1 MPTKSRYTLVVEN
14 LSKAT
19 RSADIRY
26 EMERFGDVVEVE
38 RDIPERC
45 ALVSFKRCVNMAAQE
60 R

>member
-45 ALVSFKRCVNMAAQE
+45 ALVSFKR
-60 R
+60 